1 MPRKIIMFAGSPDA
15 RSLDWNESGL
25 LNKLQPFMGRLCGV
39 NALLSSEI
47 TVSLHP
53 SWRLLSPGPANK
65 EISNPCGHLVL
76 NSLLHVNSQTDS
88 SFSTLLTDSILDI
101 LSESSEFEKES
112 IETAERLLCDFY
124 EESYS
129 RTEEG
134 YPSLSTSTPS
144 TKGSI
149 SSEDFPSDVVPASPV
164 TSANVDIPM
173 GGHLTDLQEFPNSS
187 YLNSI
192 HPQTMTFNVV
202 VGLISV
208 PETRFVKTRRGT
220 TVELLEVLVGDE
232 TQSGFTI
239 NFWLPPVS
247 RQINQNQPGENMRCI
262 LSKLRARDIILLR
275 NLALGSYCGKVYG
288 HSLKKD
294 ITKVYLLYRSRFNHN
309 DIGGCYRT
317 ADISSDKTPSTHE
330 PQLQK
335 TRRVWKWVSQFVS
348 VGLLAPSKS
357 REKFQKLDEEL
368 LPPDTQ

>member
-15 RSLDWNESGL
+15 RSLDWNEPGL

-39 NALLSSEI
+39 NALLSSE
-47 TVSLHP
+47 TRVSLHP
-53 SWRLLSPGPANK
+53 SWRLLSHCPANK
-65 EISNPCGHLVL
+65 QSSNPCDHLVL

-101 LSESSEFEKES
+101 LSESSEVDKES
-112 IETAERLLCDFY
+112 IETAKRLLCDFY
-124 EESYS
+124 EKSYS
-129 RTEEG
+129 RTDEG
-134 YPSLSTSTPS
+134 YPSLSTSPPT
-144 TKGSI
+144 TKGSTLSGDI
-149 SSEDFPSDVVPASPV
+149 PPDVFPPSPIIPAKM
-164 TSANVDIPM
+164 DIPM

-192 HPQTMTFNVV
+192 HPQTMTFNVI

-208 PETRFVKTRRGT
+208 PEIRVVKTRRGR
-220 TVELLEVLVGDE
+220 TVELLEVLAGDE

-239 NFWLPPVS
+239 NFWLPPIS
-247 RQINQNQPGENMRCI
+247 RQANQKRGENIRSI
-262 LSKLRARDIILLR
+262 LSKLRSRDIVLIQ

-294 ITKVYLLYRSRFNHN
+294 ITKVYLLYRSRFNHT

-317 ADISSDKTPSTHE
+317 ADISTDKTPSTHE

-335 TRRVWKWVSQFVS
+335 TRSVWKWVSKFVG
-348 VGLLAPSKS
+348 VGLLAPRKS
-357 REKFQKLDEEL
+357 SEKFKKMDGEL
-368 LPPDTQ
+368 MPPDTQ